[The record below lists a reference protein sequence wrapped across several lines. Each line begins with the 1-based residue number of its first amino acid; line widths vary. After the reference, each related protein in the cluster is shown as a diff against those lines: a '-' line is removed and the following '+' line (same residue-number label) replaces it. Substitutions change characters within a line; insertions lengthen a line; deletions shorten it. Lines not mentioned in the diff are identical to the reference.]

1 MKALHLKNILSLLK
15 NAAQTIKLYCL
26 SDTEIVI
33 QPCMDNYSTP
43 ACSELLYHFELQSS
57 NTLRTKR
64 VYIIDLGDITKAL
77 KHVKTTSVLTFSEY
91 DGFLFCNVKLLTSSA
106 KDIAINVSI
115 RFPLIYDSTVV
126 SDKIQYKSY
135 DSIINSED
143 YNIPMVLSE
152 FTRILKSLKNTA
164 ETYSVTF
171 TDSECQIS
179 NIEAVIPISY
189 NIPYPTSVEYDEDRV
204 IVISNNCLLRLNK
217 LHSNNNDVLLGQDY
231 IAVCVPN
238 EIKFYIAFMNV
249 G

>member
-1 MKALHLKNILSLLK
+1 MKALHMKNILSLLK
-15 NAAQTIKLYCL
+15 NAAQTIRLYCL
-26 SDTEIVI
+26 SDNEIII
-33 QPCMDNYSTP
+33 QPCMDTT
-43 ACSELLYHFELQSS
+43 CDELLYHFELQSS
-57 NTLRTKR
+57 NTLCTKR

-77 KHVKTTSVLTFSEY
+77 KHVKTTSVLTFSEH
-91 DGFLFCNVKLLTSSA
+91 DGFLYCNVKLF
-106 KDIAINVSI
+106 AINESI

-126 SDKIQYKSY
+126 NGEIQYKSY

-143 YNIPMVLSE
+143 YNISLVLSE

-164 ETYSVTF
+164 HTYSVTF

-189 NIPYPTSVEYDEDRV
+189 NIPYPTALEYDEDVYSIPRV

-231 IAVCVPN
+231 IGVCVPN

>member
-15 NAAQTIKLYCL
+15 NAAQTIRLYCL

-43 ACSELLYHFELQSS
+43 ACDELLYHFELQSS
-57 NTLRTKR
+57 NTLGTKR

-77 KHVKTTSVLTFSEY
+77 KHVKTTSVLTFSEQ
-91 DGFLFCNVKLLTSSA
+91 DGFLYCNVKLF
-106 KDIAINVSI
+106 AINESI
-115 RFPLIYDSTVV
+115 RFPLIYDSTSVGGE
-126 SDKIQYKSY
+126 IQYKSY

-143 YNIPMVLSE
+143 YNIPLVLSE
-152 FTRILKSLKNTA
+152 FTRILKSLKNRA
-164 ETYSVTF
+164 ETYSITF

-189 NIPYPTSVEYDEDRV
+189 NIPYPTAVEYDEDMYSIPRV

-231 IAVCVPN
+231 IGVCVPN